1 MNRNAWKKRYK
12 RGYPSVKD
20 CQLVKKITTEI
31 KEELLPHL
39 TKFFKNFEIH
49 FTKHGRYIGMYIHGS
64 YEKPI
69 ILLAMDRINAT
80 CKEFDCDKYCA
91 IETTIVHELGHAI
104 VDSTNEYV
112 DEEED
117 EVEEFAREWYWSRQL
132 YEFWDGFE
140 PPGKQSRKVVASN
153 GGT

>member
-20 CQLVKKITTEI
+20 CQLVRKITAEI
-31 KEELLPHL
+31 KEELMPHL
-39 TKFFKNFEIH
+39 ARFFKDFEVH
-49 FTKHGRYIGMYIHGS
+49 FAKKVKHNWIGIYIQGS

-69 ILLAMDRINAT
+69 ILLDMVHINNT
-80 CKEFDCDKYCA
+80 CKKFDCNKYCA

-104 VDSTNEYV
+104 EDWHEVCSN
-112 DEEED
+112 ED
-117 EVEEFAREWYWSRQL
+117 EVEEFAIEWYWSRQL

-140 PPGKQSRKVVASN
+140 LPEIFNEERVVVI
-153 GGT
+153 GEG